1 MKRNFNTKDVSR
13 SKINQNRTDITQ
25 KIKLESEKESL
36 PKSRKEEKIIQK
48 KKKIQYLDNYQYHE
62 IKDIKDKNKISISI
76 VKHQKRG
83 DTTEV
88 TYEEKTY
95 QKPNKTDSEKGASL
109 YSKQSTNTAK
119 QKDTKNNATK
129 TAIINKSETKDAS
142 KINSSK
148 RKKVSDMK
156 IINGLDLEDEI
167 VDSDKQFTIGYSKEF
182 DKYFMKIVVWWIALY
197 DRWYKITKDDFLLY
211 KKDKRAFYKK
221 YKEELEQ
228 KPPTCFNENFIGA
241 VALRDYDGAPRF
253 QDLKPSK
260 NSKNPF
266 LGHAYIDGVFYA
278 VIEWEDETVY
288 VPPVQMKNNNFL
300 LHDKCKLYEIN
311 GQPACYIR
319 L

>member
-1 MKRNFNTKDVSR
+1 MKRNFNTKDNSQ
-13 SKINQNRTDITQ
+13 SKINQNRAGITQ
-25 KIKLESEKESL
+25 KNKLGGEKESL
-36 PKSRKEEKIIQK
+36 PKTKRVEKIIQNK
-48 KKKIQYLDNYQYHE
+48 NKIQYLDNYQYHE

-83 DTTEV
+83 DITEG

-95 QKPNKTDSEKGASL
+95 QKSNKTDSERGASL
-109 YSKQSTNTAK
+109 YSKQSTKTAT
-119 QKDTKNNATK
+119 QKDTKNNAIK
-129 TAIINKSETKDAS
+129 TATINKSETEDAS

-148 RKKVSDMK
+148 RKKVSDIK
-156 IINGLDLEDEI
+156 IINDLNLEEEI

-182 DKYFMKIVVWWIALY
+182 DKYFMKILVWWIACY

-221 YKEELEQ
+221 YKAEIDQ

-260 NSKNPF
+260 DNKNPF

-278 VIEWEDETVY
+278 VIEWKDETVY